1 MTAPPTASNPS
12 HYRRRVFIV
21 IAAVLTLMTGV
32 LFMIGLARV
41 EPPPVPPAMIHGIVV
56 DEHGTPIP
64 GVKVDCVSGGRVPDY
79 ALTGPDGRFAIA
91 GNAEV
96 LSLGLY
102 VVESGGQQYWPVPYP
117 NDDGATSFRLFRFV
131 DDPSLRTRHDT
142 PGKACVLTVM
152 RRLPEG
158 RPYIKPTEFVLSS
171 VNPAGTTPV
180 TIAVNDQH
188 GPTPHTV
195 QILYHSK
202 AGPIDPSSKP
212 YNRYQKEPELKP
224 APYAWGATISVPG
237 GTIVEKDPKQAIPE
251 APETGF
257 ASTATIDVPATLA
270 RSDWR
275 TSTRRY
281 YYLHFADGTYG
292 ILTLH
297 IGSRI
302 HGLRG
307 KVHRNP
313 QPGER
318 DLTGNYIFPANSAE
332 L

>member
-1 MTAPPTASNPS
+1 MAAPTTADDSR
-12 HYRRRVFIV
+12 YRRRVGIV
-21 IAAVLTLMTGV
+21 IAAILTLMTGV
-32 LFMIGLARV
+32 WLMIGLAYV
-41 EPPPVPPAMIHGIVV
+41 APPPVPPAMVHGIVV
-56 DEHGTPIP
+56 DEEGTPIP
-64 GVKVDCVSGGRVPDY
+64 GIKVDCLSGGRTPDH

-91 GNAEV
+91 GNAEA

-131 DDPSLRTRHDT
+131 DNPSLRTRHDT
-142 PGKACVLTVM
+142 PEKACVLTVM

-158 RPYIKPTEFVLSS
+158 LPLVKPTEFVLAS

-180 TIAVNDQH
+180 TITVDDEH

-202 AGPIDPSSKP
+202 AGPIDPSEKP
-212 YNRYQKEPELKP
+212 YNRYQKEPAPKP
-224 APYAWGATISVPG
+224 EPYAWGATITVPG

-257 ASTATIDVPATLA
+257 APTATIDIPATTPKA
-270 RSDWR
+270 DWR
-275 TSTRRY
+275 TSTRRH

-292 ILTLH
+292 ILTLR

-302 HGLRG
+302 HELRG
-307 KVHRNP
+307 NIHRNP
-313 QPGER
+313 TARER
-318 DLTGNYIFPANSAE
+318 DLTGSSTRPVYPND